1 MTTASHIVKVQLKDG
16 KSYNKF
22 YGNTGEA
29 DIAFHLQDYKRE
41 GAKYEIEVVTVWHQ
55 DGSICPE
62 WAVA

>member
-1 MTTASHIVKVQLKDG
+1 MSQASHYVRVQLKDG
-16 KSYNKF
+16 KSFNKF

-29 DIAFHLQDYKRE
+29 DIACHLQDYKLDGE
-41 GAKYEIEVVTVWHQ
+41 KYGIKVLTVWHQ